1 MSEKNNKVI
10 ARLMDKNLIVEDINN
25 SRKLYAQGFFG
36 KPIGIDKPKSPE
48 FDSPLV
54 LNALEGVYLAEK
66 GILDIRDSKDK
77 ELSLDEVKEILLRSD
92 RMKTLY
98 SIYKDLRD
106 SGLIVRPGMKFGADF
121 AVYRYGPGIDHAP
134 FVVTVAKKGIRLDPI
149 EIVRAGRLSHSV
161 RKTFIIAIEGT
172 PGKIY
177 YLMFKWFRL

>member
-1 MSEKNNKVI
+1 MLEESNKVS
-10 ARLMDKNLIVEDINN
+10 AKLMGKNLIVEDIND
-25 SRKLYAQGFFG
+25 SRRLYAKGFFG
-36 KPIGIDKPKSPE
+36 KPIGIDKPKGPD

-54 LNALEGVYLAEK
+54 LNALEGVYRAEK
-66 GILDIRDSKDK
+66 GILDIRDVRGRK
-77 ELSLDEVKEILLRSD
+77 LSLDEIKENLLKSD

-134 FVVTVAKKGIRLDPI
+134 FVVTVAKKGVRLDPI

-161 RKTFIIAIEGT
+161 RKTFIIAVET
-172 PGKIY
+172 VPGKIY